1 MISCGE
7 PSGDLY
13 AAALVDELRRL
24 APDLSIIGFGGARLR
39 AAGAELVG
47 DFQGLSV
54 TGLTEALKVVPR
66 SLGLYRQLVNAAKA
80 ERPDV
85 FVPIDFPDFN
95 LILAR
100 AIHKLDVPIVYYIS
114 PQLWAWRSERIKS
127 IKRLVDRMLVI
138 FPFEVPFY
146 EKVGVP
152 VTFVGHPL
160 VEMSA
165 PQVTRESFRR
175 THGIEADVPIVAL
188 FPGSRGN
195 ELRALLPDLVRSAAL
210 IAARVPNVRFV
221 LARAPHLDDELFAPL
236 STWNAKAA
244 PPLVLEHASDDIL
257 VGADVALVASGTATV
272 QAALHS
278 CPMVVV
284 YRLAPLTYR
293 LGKPFV
299 RVQTYAMAN
308 LIAGR
313 RVVPELIQDDFT
325 PDAAAG
331 EAIRVLTD
339 PAHATR
345 VRADL
350 DDVRSRL
357 GGAGASRRAAEE
369 VVAAA
374 RRTRVPSR

>member
-146 EKVGVP
+146 EKAGVP